1 MGAAAAGGAVG
12 RGAWAVGAEV
22 GFGDAFAAP
31 DVAWGAAVA
40 FVDDEPSALDGEA
53 LACESVASA
62 AA

>member
-1 MGAAAAGGAVG
+1 MG